1 MLRAM
6 FGRLLLVLTA
16 GTFAA
21 GIVVPRLFDAGSAG
35 LNAPAP
41 AASPGAQSTPGAPMA
56 SSLHARTE
64 LIRDVD
70 GHFRAPALI
79 NGRPLT
85 MVVDTGASMVILPES
100 AARAAGI
107 DVPPPDA
114 WSGRAMTANGET
126 SFAPIRIA
134 SISVGGVERID
145 ISGAV
150 MRDDQLSVPLLGQTY
165 MNALAEVSIIGDKMR
180 IR

>member
-41 AASPGAQSTPGAPMA
+41 AATSAQDTPGAPMA
-56 SSLHARTE
+56 PSLHARTE

-70 GHFRAPALI
+70 GHFRAPVLI

-85 MVVDTGASMVILPES
+85 MVVDTGATMVILPES

-150 MRDDQLSVPLLGQTY
+150 MRDDQLSVPLLGQSY
-165 MNALAEVSIIGDKMR
+165 MNALAEVSIVGDKMR

>member
-1 MLRAM
+1 MPLYAAAM

-16 GTFAA
+16 GTFLA
-21 GIVVPRLFDAGSAG
+21 GIAVPRLFDAGSAG

-41 AASPGAQSTPGAPMA
+41 SAPNPPGTPATSPS
-56 SSLHARTE
+56 HARTE
-64 LIRDVD
+64 LTRDVD

-107 DVPPPDA
+107 EVPPPDA
-114 WSGRAMTANGET
+114 WRGRAMTANGET

-150 MRDDQLSVPLLGQTY
+150 MRDDQLSTPLLGQTY